1 MNSPKVS
8 IVILNFNGQKYLEKF
23 LPFLVKT
30 KYENYEIVIAD
41 NASSDNSVEFI
52 NSHYPQLKLK
62 INSKN
67 SGFAGGYNWALQD
80 IEADYF
86 VLLNSDVEVTENWLL
101 PLIKLLESNEKI
113 AIAQPKL
120 LDYYNRNKFEYAGA
134 AGGWLDIFGY
144 PFAKGRV
151 FSTCEEDNNQYNL
164 EEPIFWASGAALC
177 IKSSVFFEVGGF
189 DDSFFAHQEEID
201 LSWRV
206 QLKGYFVYS
215 CPSSII
221 FHIGGGTL
229 QKGRKK
235 IFLNFRNNLFMLA
248 KNLILK
254 EKLVVFPARICLDFI
269 FAFYK
274 LFTLDFDHF
283 ISIFKAH
290 ISFYKNILTNKIKKT
305 ANRKPLHQLLG
316 IYPKLIIIS
325 YYFLNKKIFVAL
337 FKNNSVKNK
346 N

>member
-23 LPFLVKT
+23 LPFLIKT

-41 NASSDNSVEFI
+41 NASTDNSVAFI
-52 NSHYPQLKLK
+52 NSYYPQLKLK

-86 VLLNSDVEVTENWLL
+86 VLLNSDVEVTENWLF
-101 PLIKLLESNEKI
+101 PLIKLLESNKQI

-144 PFAKGRV
+144 PFAKGRI
-151 FSTCEEDNNQYNL
+151 FTTCETDNNQYNV

-177 IKSSVFFEVGGF
+177 IKAAVFFEVGGF

-201 LSWRV
+201 LSWRI
-206 QLKGYFVYS
+206 QLKGYYVYS
-215 CPSSII
+215 CPSSIV

-229 QKGRKK
+229 QKGRRK
-235 IFLNFRNNLFMLA
+235 IFLNFRNNLLMLA
-248 KNLILK
+248 KNLIPI
-254 EKLVVFPARICLDFI
+254 EKWMVFPVRIILDI
-269 FAFYK
+269 AFAFYK
-274 LFTLDFDHF
+274 LCALDFDHF

-290 ISFYKNILTNKIKKT
+290 FSFYKKVLTNKIKKT
-305 ANRKPLHQLLG
+305 PNRKPLHLLLG
-316 IYPKLIIIS
+316 IYTRLIIVS
-325 YYFLNKKIFVAL
+325 YYFLNKNTFILL
-337 FKNNSVKNK
+337 FKKKTNK
-346 N
+346 T